1 MTLEERVADA
11 ISKAITVT
19 ETMAS
24 MDVEVLVI
32 GSLAEGRFQEQSDL
46 DFLVRHCPQHLIY
59 AIEGKIEDIVHPFKF
74 DVVYE
79 NEIPAHRLDR
89 FTRHAIDARELAKR
103 DHSTLGR

>member
-1 MTLEERVADA
+1 MTLEERIADA

-24 MDVEVLVI
+24 MDVEILVI
-32 GSLAEGRFQEQSDL
+32 GSLAEGRFHEHSDL
-46 DFLVRHCPQHLIY
+46 DFLVRSCPGNLIY

-103 DHSTLGR
+103 DLSMLGR

>member
-1 MTLEERVADA
+1 MTLEERISDA

-24 MDVEVLVI
+24 MDVEILVI
-32 GSLAEGRFQEQSDL
+32 GSLAEGRFNEHSDI
-46 DFLVRHCPQHLIY
+46 DFLVKRCPRNLIY

-79 NEIPAHRLDR
+79 NEIPAHRLER
-89 FTRHAIDARELAKR
+89 FTRNAIDARELAGR
-103 DHSTLGR
+103 DRSPLGR